1 MIRATNE
8 DWLFSSHQSRPE
20 QCDDLLHQL
29 LPNVNLLRGR
39 SLPLCKLDLLHPGN
53 FSPECSNST
62 LFEKKTE
69 NPFHMNQA
77 TVACS
82 PSSAPSI
89 DSPSSVHHSS
99 SSSSSSPKRPS
110 KTRSVSSSSMKIS
123 IIADIIVRAAPT

>member
-1 MIRATNE
+1 MKIGCSPLTSKQTGTVRCPVASTT
-8 DWLFSSHQSRPE
+8 SHRRSPSWSKFTSVKVRP
-20 QCDDLLHQL
+20 LH
-29 LPNVNLLRGR
+29 R
-39 SLPLCKLDLLHPGN
+39 GN
-53 FSPECSNST
+53 FSLVCSNST
-62 LFEKKTE
+62 LFVKKSE

-123 IIADIIVRAAPT
+123 IIADIIVKAAPT